1 MQQHQEHAA
10 ELLRLIDRVADAH
23 GFTAEERAE
32 AARNALSA
40 QAALEWLPSAG
51 NGAGLDPRR
60 DYAIHV
66 VTVFNSLREGWTTL
80 GGRKLERTLGGWL
93 TPAPT

>member
-40 QAALEWLPSAG
+40 QAAALECFQALAME
-51 NGAGLDPRR
+51 LD
-60 DYAIHV
+60 
-66 VTVFNSLREGWTTL
+66 
-80 GGRKLERTLGGWL
+80 
-93 TPAPT
+93 